1 MYSYIVIERE
11 YGSAGTEIA
20 GKLAE
25 KCNIPCYGR
34 EILEELSKRAN
45 VSVDKLEEYEESA
58 TGSFLYSLYLM
69 SKVQNGEVD
78 FTDGKGKVYLAEQKI
93 IKEFANEG
101 PAVFLGHCAG
111 EALRDRKNVLRVFIH
126 ANLDDKKK
134 RISRE
139 YGIEPK
145 EIESTMKK
153 FDRKRSNYY
162 NANTGEKWDNFRNY
176 DVVINSSTMG
186 VNGAVELLA
195 GIIGQ
200 ENLS

>member
-20 GKLAE
+20 EKLAK

-69 SKVQNGEVD
+69 SKVQNGEMD

-101 PAVFLGHCAG
+101 PAIFLGHCAG
-111 EALRDRKNVLRVFIH
+111 EALNDRKNVLRVFIH
-126 ANLDDKKK
+126 ANPEDKKE

-162 NANTGEKWDNFRNY
+162 NANTGKKWDNFRNY

-186 VNGAVELLA
+186 VNGAVALLA

>member
-20 GKLAE
+20 EKLAK

-69 SKVQNGEVD
+69 SKVQNGEMD

-101 PAVFLGHCAG
+101 PAIFLGHCAC
-111 EALRDRKNVLRVFIH
+111 EALNDRKNVLRVFIH
-126 ANLDDKKK
+126 ANPEDKKE

-162 NANTGEKWDNFRNY
+162 NANTGKKWDNFRNY

-186 VNGAVELLA
+186 VNGAVALLA